1 MAGHILSLDPSSTA
15 IGWAEMSMAGQL
27 EQAGVIRSSV
37 RSPAY
42 DRVIDMNSALR
53 TLLDYVKPAT
63 ILIEWTVGKVAGR
76 QKLRSRGAGLGIYG
90 IGVGAA
96 VMTCYWYQ
104 HEMMQIEIIDII
116 PVVENDWTRG
126 VHKRDRQA
134 AIALQYTAYDAAQDP
149 GADMADAIGL
159 AQWWLQEQR
168 IRRET

>member
-1 MAGHILSLDPSSTA
+1 
-15 IGWAEMSMAGQL
+15 MSMAGQL

-104 HEMMQIEIIDII
+104 HEMMQIEIVDIV

-126 VHKRDRQA
+126 VPKSDRQA
-134 AIALQYTAYDAAQDP
+134 AISLQYPEYKVSDDP
-149 GADMADAIGL
+149 GGDLADAIGL
-159 AQWWLQEQR
+159 AQCWLQER
-168 IRRET
+168 KIRD